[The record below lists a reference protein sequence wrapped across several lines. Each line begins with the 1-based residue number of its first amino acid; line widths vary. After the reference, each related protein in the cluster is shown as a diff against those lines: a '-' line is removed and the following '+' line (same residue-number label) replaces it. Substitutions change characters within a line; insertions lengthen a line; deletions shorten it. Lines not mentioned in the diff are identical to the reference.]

1 MTDDI
6 PDEPDDDRD
15 ADDRVLER
23 HLAALME
30 HFDAVQ
36 IFATRV
42 QRGPEG
48 GNEVPAWTSGRGN
61 WYARYGQI
69 QQWMIMEDQ
78 RMRRQMDRILDAEAE
93 EEG

>member
-1 MTDDI
+1 MTEDRPDDLE
-6 PDEPDDDRD
+6 DERGDDDRI
-15 ADDRVLER
+15 LER

-36 IFATRV
+36 IFVTRV
-42 QRGPEG
+42 QRSPDGDS
-48 GNEVPAWTSGRGN
+48 EVPAWTSGRGN

-78 RMRRQMDRILDAEAE
+78 RMRRQMDRMIDAGDED
-93 EEG
+93 